1 MAETVASRSET
12 TPASKERTL
21 QLRLRPSADLR
32 SWCHVWVR
40 LCDDAAAVDKDALA
54 LEAEASALREVTEK
68 LQGHGIT
75 AILPLVPDKEFKAQ
89 SFGRSYTYLDGFTYP
104 YGASDSTPPSL
115 AESTWYNHLW
125 SAAKPASGVEK
136 SMMPVRNV
144 LELAELDEANVVSP
158 PTNAAYQEAW
168 RNLREAA
175 DFLDIHLQVQG
186 KVLVHCNLGVN
197 RTVAVV
203 TAFLVR
209 HCGIP
214 LEDAARQVCV

>member
-1 MAETVASRSET
+1 MASRSET

-104 YGASDSTPPSL
+104 YGANDSTPPSL

-168 RNLREAA
+168 GNLREARA
-175 DFLDIHLQVQG
+175 PCCPRL
-186 KVLVHCNLGVN
+186 VLLPALTCWSGSLWRQRTSWTSSSRSKAKYWCTATLG
-197 RTVAVV
+197 
-203 TAFLVR
+203 
-209 HCGIP
+209 
-214 LEDAARQVCV
+214 